1 MGAIVGKAVT
11 AAPSEQ
17 RERVESAERALPVL
31 ELLTLAEQPMTFA
44 DIRSA
49 LGYPRSSLFGLLN
62 TLESLRWIQF
72 DEERRRRG
80 LGIRTLEAGSAHSR
94 SLNLVEISKRSIER
108 IRDLIDETV
117 QRSVLDDRFDVYA
130 EISQRLG
137 YQS

>member
-1 MGAIVGKAVT
+1 MGKAVT

-17 RERVESAERALPVL
+17 RERVESAERALAVL

-49 LGYPRSSLFGLLN
+49 LEYPRPSLFGLLN
-62 TLESLRWIQF
+62 TLEGLRWIQF
-72 DEERRRRG
+72 DEETRRYG
-80 LGIRTLEAGSAHSR
+80 LDIRTLEAGNLYSR
-94 SLNLVEISKRSIER
+94 SLNLVEIPRRSMER
-108 IRDLIDETV
+108 IRDLIDEVV

>member
-1 MGAIVGKAVT
+1 MGKAVT

-17 RERVESAERALPVL
+17 RERVESAERALAVL

-49 LGYPRSSLFGLLN
+49 LEYPRSSLFGLLN
-62 TLESLRWIQF
+62 TLEGLHWIQF
-72 DEERRRRG
+72 DEETRRYG
-80 LGIRTLEAGSAHSR
+80 LDIRTLGAGNLYSR
-94 SLNLVEISKRSIER
+94 SLNLVEIPRRSMER
-108 IRDLIDETV
+108 IRDLIDEVV